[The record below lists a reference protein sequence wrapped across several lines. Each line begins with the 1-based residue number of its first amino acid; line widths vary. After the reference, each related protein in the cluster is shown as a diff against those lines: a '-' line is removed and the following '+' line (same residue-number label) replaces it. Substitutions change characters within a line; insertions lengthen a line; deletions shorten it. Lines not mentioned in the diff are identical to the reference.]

1 MFVGHAGLALLARAR
16 RTGPSFWVLLAA
28 AFGPDWLELPFRLAR
43 VPFGRVLLLTHSLL
57 ATVACAVVGAVA
69 YGVARHDR
77 TGALLVA
84 AAWLSHWPADLLTG
98 LKPTWPGGPSLGISL
113 YAHPGL
119 DLLVE
124 VGIAIA
130 AWAVYAQ
137 RHRPMRG
144 VLLGVPT
151 LLVALQ
157 VAFANQGRLG
167 GSWKQEL
174 LQGVVARVRARLDSA
189 SG

>member
-28 AFGPDWLELPFRLAR
+28 AW
-43 VPFGRVLLLTHSLL
+43 
-57 ATVACAVVGAVA
+57 
-69 YGVARHDR
+69 
-77 TGALLVA
+77 
-84 AAWLSHWPADLLTG
+84 
-98 LKPTWPGGPSLGISL
+98 GPSLGISL

-137 RHRPMRG
+137 RHRPTRG

-157 VAFANQGRLG
+157 VAFANEGRLG
-167 GSWKQEL
+167 GSWKHEL

>member
-16 RTGPSFWVLLAA
+16 RTNPSFWVLLAA

-43 VPFGRVLLLTHSLL
+43 APYGRVVMLTHSLL
-57 ATVACAVVGAVA
+57 ATVVCAALAAAAYAAARRDRAGAM
-69 YGVARHDR
+69 
-77 TGALLVA
+77 LVA

-98 LKPTWPGGPSLGISL
+98 VKPTWPGGPSLGVSL
-113 YAHPGL
+113 YAHTGL
-119 DLLVE
+119 DMLVE
-124 VGIAIA
+124 VGIALA
-130 AWAVYAQ
+130 AWVVYAQ
-137 RHRPMRG
+137 RHRPARG
-144 VLLGVPT
+144 TALGVPA

-167 GSWKQEL
+167 GSWKQEV